1 MGAGLDIFGAEVPP
15 DNLRAAKARQMAG
28 ELAAGRIPYAEL
40 VECRQ
45 GGEADTL
52 VLRVSIE
59 VGPSPTRDIRQTEK
73 LAIMFRFVDDEW
85 PGVLALRPTFPND
98 LEHLN
103 LNRSGLPIGLC
114 ISEEPYSEARRQWTP
129 QRFVRVIRSW
139 LERAANKELHAP
151 GQPVERV
158 VSGAAGAVIVPHD
171 LPEQPTTTDYRVTQ
185 VNRQTYRLQAVNV
198 PQFGPAKGTCAW
210 MYLTAPA
217 MKHQMIF
224 LHRPETLAELLD
236 RLAAIGWDC
245 RAEITQQIKEWVQNG
260 RHTSQALIFM
270 NFPLKRNEDS
280 TEVERTEP
288 WAFVT
293 MVSVNEVAKD
303 LGVSFRDGGGHL
315 MLTASQ
321 DKTGGKRVK
330 VGVLAVMPMLDKD
343 KAAEFNGLAAPP
355 SKRAVAVG
363 AGALGSPILDN
374 ILRAGYVPSHVVD
387 EDLLLPHNLARHEL
401 TGDHLGW
408 SKAEGMANHASA
420 LVEGAALTPIIADV
434 TQPEDKQADLDAA
447 LAQAEIIFDW
457 TASVAAARVLS
468 AHPVPAPRISMFL
481 SPSGRDLVILSEDT
495 ARSLTL
501 DQIEAQY
508 YWHLVEDP
516 QLHDHLHVAERI
528 RFARSCRDLS
538 SRIPQTW
545 IAVHSGIAS
554 QLTLRAG
561 ADGPQL
567 GATIFRIDPVT
578 MAVERKVLPIAPMTK
593 TELGGWTVHMSEQAL
608 RKICDARQ
616 ANLPRETGGSLVGS
630 WDIETKNLYVV
641 GALEAPPDSESTPAS
656 FVRGVVGQEERF
668 QHIADVTMGML
679 TYLGEWHSHPD
690 GVPPLPS
697 WDDLGVRAWLSDHL
711 ALEGYPGIMLIM
723 SGNSFSCMISGDS
736 DLVPVGGC

>member
-15 DNLRAAKARQMAG
+15 DDLRAAKARQLAG

-40 VECRQ
+40 AECRQ
-45 GGEADTL
+45 NGEGDTL
-52 VLRVSIE
+52 VLRVNVD
-59 VGPSPTRDIRQTEK
+59 VGPSPKRDIRQTEK
-73 LAIMFRFVDDEW
+73 LAIMFRSVDDEW
-85 PGVLALRPTFPND
+85 PGVLALRLTFPTD

-103 LNRSGLPIGLC
+103 LNRTGLPIGLC

-129 QRFVRVIRSW
+129 QRFVRMIRSW
-139 LERAANKELHAP
+139 LKRAANEELHAP

-171 LPEQPTTTDYRVTQ
+171 LPGQPTTTDYRVLQ
-185 VNRQTYRLQAVNV
+185 VNRQTYRLQAVNA
-198 PQFGPAKGTCAW
+198 PQFGPPKGTCAW

-217 MKHQMIF
+217 MKHQMVF

-236 RLAAIGWDC
+236 RLAAVGWDC
-245 RAEITQQIKEWVQNG
+245 RSEITQQIKDWVQSG
-260 RHTSQALIFM
+260 KHTSQAIIFI
-270 NFPLKRNEDS
+270 NFPLKRGDD
-280 TEVERTEP
+280 TAEVERVEP

-293 MVSVNEVAKD
+293 NASVNEVAKD
-303 LGVSFRDGGGHL
+303 LGVNYWAGPKQL
-315 MLTASQ
+315 MIVPNSGA
-321 DKTGGKRVK
+321 TGGKAIE
-330 VGVLAVMPMLDKD
+330 VGVLTVMPMLDKE

-355 SKRAVAVG
+355 SKRAVAIG

-374 ILRAGYVPSHVVD
+374 ILRAGYVPTHVVD
-387 EDLLLPHNLARHEL
+387 EDRLFPHNLARHEL

-408 SKAEGMANHASA
+408 FKAEAMAGHASA
-420 LVEGAALTPIIADV
+420 LVEGATLTPIVADV
-434 TQPEDKQADLDAA
+434 TQPGDKQADLDAA
-447 LAQAEIIFDW
+447 LAEAEIIFDW
-457 TASVAAARVLS
+457 TASVAAARVLA
-468 AHPVPAPRISMFL
+468 AHPATAPRVSMFL
-481 SPSGRDLVILSEDT
+481 SPSGRDLVILSED
-495 ARSLTL
+495 AERSLTL

-508 YWHLVEDP
+508 YWHLAEDT

-528 RFARSCRDLS
+528 RFAKSCRDLS

-554 QLTLRAG
+554 QWTLRAG

-567 GATIFRIDPVT
+567 GATISRIDPES

-593 TELGGWTVHMSEQAL
+593 TELGGWTVHVSEQAL
-608 RKICDARQ
+608 RKICDVRQ

-630 WDIETKNLYVV
+630 WDIESKSLYVV
-641 GALEAPPDSESTPAS
+641 GALEAPPDSKSTRGS

-668 QHIADVTMGML
+668 QHIADITMGML

-697 WDDLGVRAWLSDHL
+697 WDDLGVRAWLSEHL

-723 SGNSFSCMISGDS
+723 SGNAFSCMISDT
-736 DLVPVGGC
+736 DPVPVGRC